1 MTPTE
6 PTFRSVSDTAI
17 WAAIYR
23 ARETDRPHALF
34 RDPLA
39 RRLAGERGDRIAA
52 AMRSQDRNEWAWVIR
67 TYLFDRFIAEQVA
80 QGADMVVNLAAGLD
94 ARPYRMA
101 LPATLHW
108 IEVDL
113 PALLDEK
120 EEILAGEKP
129 ACALERVRLDLAD
142 AAGRRDLFRRLAE
155 RSKTALIVTEGLL
168 IYFTEAG
175 VGALAE
181 DLAQP
186 ESFRYWAADVVSPG
200 LLRMLSRQVGP
211 ALDSAGA
218 PFHFAPAE
226 GPAFFRRHGWRP
238 AAVQSTLKAAAREK
252 RVPLWMRLVARL
264 PEPSG
269 PQGSRIWSGVCLL
282 EKS

>member
-101 LPATLHW
+101 
-108 IEVDL
+108 
-113 PALLDEK
+113 
-120 EEILAGEKP
+120 
-129 ACALERVRLDLAD
+129 
-142 AAGRRDLFRRLAE
+142 
-155 RSKTALIVTEGLL
+155 
-168 IYFTEAG
+168 
-175 VGALAE
+175 
-181 DLAQP
+181 
-186 ESFRYWAADVVSPG
+186 
-200 LLRMLSRQVGP
+200 
-211 ALDSAGA
+211 
-218 PFHFAPAE
+218 
-226 GPAFFRRHGWRP
+226 
-238 AAVQSTLKAAAREK
+238 
-252 RVPLWMRLVARL
+252 
-264 PEPSG
+264 
-269 PQGSRIWSGVCLL
+269 
-282 EKS
+282 